1 VNYWIAW
8 VAVLVQY
15 VGVIAKI
22 ISKSD
27 CNTDMGVQMI
37 EGILGWGANYLSSE
51 PSERILLLLRH
62 FLRQSDNHS
71 VASGSSSH
79 CKTDSSVS

>member
-8 VAVLVQY
+8 VAVLVQD

-37 EGILGWGANYLSSE
+37 EGILGWGAN
-51 PSERILLLLRH
+51 
-62 FLRQSDNHS
+62 
-71 VASGSSSH
+71 
-79 CKTDSSVS
+79 